1 MVSLGRT
8 EVRNLVKG
16 VLIVLS
22 AALMILPAYLNYVI
36 FTQLHFELVVSLSI
50 SLMLFAIGVLVFIL
64 SLGTQAFE
72 GKR

>member
-64 SLGTQAFE
+64 SVGTQAFE